1 MQTAFRGLLTSASAV
16 TALVP
21 EPRIEWA
28 RVGQGKG
35 LPSIALHMIGHSP
48 GLTHDGSDGFWQGRV
63 QVDVYG
69 ATYAS
74 AKAVSDALVSL
85 LHGHKGDGFQLIHF
99 DSQRDNFETAAA
111 DRPCRI
117 SLDFLTIWSE

>member
-1 MQTAFRGLLTSASAV
+1 MQTAFRRLLTSSSAV

-21 EPRIEWA
+21 ASRIEWA
-28 RVGQGKG
+28 RVGQGAA
-35 LPSIALHMIGHSP
+35 LPSIALHLIGHSP
-48 GLTHDGSDGFWQGRV
+48 GMTLGASDGFWQGRV
-63 QVDVYG
+63 QVDAYG

-74 AKAVSDALVSL
+74 AKAVADALVSL
-85 LHGHKGDGFQLIHF
+85 LHGHKGDGFQLIRF